1 MLVDLGSLNGW
12 AILAAVL
19 AGYALG
25 ALWYAPPVL
34 GNAWLRALGKRKEE
48 LGSPVRAMAIQFLLT
63 LVTATVLALLVVRF
77 GAITWAEGAAIGLI
91 AGVGLVATGLAS
103 DYLFSGW
110 SLRLYAIQVA
120 YKLVSLAVMGAILG
134 AWR

>member
-1 MLVDLGSLNGW
+1 VSRRTGL
-12 AILAAVL
+12 ALAAVL
-19 AGYALG
+19 AAYALG
-25 ALWYAPPVL
+25 AVWYAPPVL

-63 LVTATVLALLVVRF
+63 LVTATVLALLIVRF